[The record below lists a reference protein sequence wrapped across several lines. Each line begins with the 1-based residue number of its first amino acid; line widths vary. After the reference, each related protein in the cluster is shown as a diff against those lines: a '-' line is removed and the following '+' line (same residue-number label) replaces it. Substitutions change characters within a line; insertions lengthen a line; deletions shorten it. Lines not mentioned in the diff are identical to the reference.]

1 METVFYAGM
10 DVHKDSIQIAVL
22 KNGAPQPDTETR
34 IPYDFTKVRK
44 FFHSL
49 QKKGTAFAAYE
60 AGGMG
65 FELERFLSQ
74 MTIQCIV
81 AVPSKIAKKP
91 GDRVKTDRR
100 DAIQIARLLRSSDLD
115 AVHVPTREDEAVRD
129 FLRARADVKLDHT
142 RTKHRLAKFLMRHGH
157 IYTGTP
163 WTHRHLEWI
172 KGLSFSLPMLKE
184 TLDGYLE
191 ILLGQK
197 EKLRAIDSRVEELA
211 TSARYADAVAKLRC
225 LKGIDYLTA
234 LSLVCE
240 VGDFRRFD
248 KAEQFMSFL
257 GIVPGEHSSGSSRR
271 QGGITKA
278 GNVHLRKLLVESSW
292 HYRYHAAPSANLIR
306 RRTGQDAEIIAYA
319 DRALMRLQKKF
330 GHLVHGKSKTT
341 QVAVTAVAR
350 ELAGFVWGL
359 MVGKTA

>member
-1 METVFYAGM
+1 LT
-10 DVHKDSIQIAVL
+10 
-22 KNGAPQPDTETR
+22 
-34 IPYDFTKVRK
+34 
-44 FFHSL
+44 
-49 QKKGTAFAAYE
+49 
-60 AGGMG
+60 
-65 FELERFLSQ
+65 RFLS
-74 MTIQCIV
+74 TLSIQCVV

-91 GDRVKTDRR
+91 GDRIKTDRR
-100 DAIQIARLLRSSDLD
+100 DALLLARLLRSSDLE
-115 AVHVPTREDEAVRD
+115 AVHVPSREDEAVRD
-129 FLRARADVKLDHT
+129 FLRARADVKLDQT

-157 IYTGTP
+157 VFGGTL
-163 WTHRHLEWI
+163 WSHRHLEWI
-172 KGLSFSLPMLKE
+172 KSLRFNEPMLKE

-191 ILLGQK
+191 VLLSQG

-211 TSARYADAVAKLRC
+211 ISARYADAVAKLRC

-248 KAEQFMSFL
+248 RAEQFMSFL

-292 HYRYHAAPSANLIR
+292 HYRYHASPSASLIR
-306 RRTGQDAEIIAYA
+306 RRAGQPAEVIAYA
-319 DRALMRLQKKF
+319 DRALARLQKKF
-330 GHLVHGKSKTT
+330 SRLVYGKSKTT
-341 QVAVTAVAR
+341 QVAVTAVSR

>member
-10 DVHKDSIQIAVL
+10 DVHKGSIQIAVL
-22 KNGAPQPDTETR
+22 RDGAPGSETETR
-34 IPYDFTKVRK
+34 IPYDFAKVRK

-49 QKKGTAFAAYE
+49 QKKGTVFAAYE
-60 AGGMG
+60 AGSMG
-65 FELERFLSQ
+65 FELERFLRE
-74 MTIQCIV
+74 MMIQCVV

-100 DAIQIARLLRSSDLD
+100 DAMQIARLLRNSDLD
-115 AVHVPTREDEAVRD
+115 AVHVPTPEDEAVRD

-142 RTKHRLAKFLMRHGH
+142 RTKHRLAKFLLRHGH
-157 IYTGTP
+157 LYHETQ
-163 WTHRHLEWI
+163 WTDRHLQWI
-172 KGLSFSLPMLKE
+172 KGLSFSLPALQE

-191 ILLGQK
+191 TLLTQK
-197 EKLRAIDSRVEELA
+197 EKLRALDARIEELA
-211 TSARYADAVAKLRC
+211 TSARYAEAVCKLRC

-257 GIVPGEHSSGSSRR
+257 GIVPGEHSSGSTRH

-292 HYRYHAAPSANLIR
+292 HYRYPASASASLIR
-306 RRTGQDAEIIAYA
+306 RRTGQPAEVVAYA
-319 DRALMRLQKKF
+319 DRALRRLQKKF
-330 GHLVHGKSKTT
+330 SRLVNGKSKST